1 MYGLLA
7 LSTALALFYN
17 GVVRAASVRD
27 SGQKTMRFNVVV
39 AAVSALMALLFG
51 GGLEAPHGD
60 TWLFGLLYGGTMSL
74 NLFFRARALETGP
87 LSATLLLGCSSMLIT
102 TALGALLWHET
113 VAPVQAVG
121 VAAMLLAMFMSIAP
135 GRGGVVSRKWV
146 LYSAGLFVTN
156 GVSGLILKGHQSSA
170 GADQYGLLLCIGFG
184 ISAVAM
190 GGLAQGLRKGSG
202 RDQRLDRR
210 QWMLACVCGVAGCGY
225 NLLNTLLSGRIPSVI
240 FFPIF
245 NGAVIAFS
253 LPVAMLFFR
262 EKATGRQVAGIF
274 LAVVAILLI
283 GNVFSA

>member
-27 SGQKTMRFNVVV
+27 SGQKTMRFNVAV

-60 TWLFGLLYGGTMSL
+60 TSAFGLLYGGTISL

-113 VAPVQAVG
+113 VAPVQAAG

-170 GADQYGLLLCIGFG
+170 GADRVWPL
-184 ISAVAM
+184 AVYWIWHQR
-190 GGLAQGLRKGSG
+190 GGNGRSCAGTAQ
-202 RDQRLDRR
+202 R
-210 QWMLACVCGVAGCGY
+210 QWTGSAAGSAAMDAGMR
-225 NLLNTLLSGRIPSVI
+225 LWRRWLRI
-240 FFPIF
+240 
-245 NGAVIAFS
+245 
-253 LPVAMLFFR
+253 
-262 EKATGRQVAGIF
+262 Q
-274 LAVVAILLI
+274 
-283 GNVFSA
+283 SAQHAA

>member
-1 MYGLLA
+1 M
-7 LSTALALFYN
+7 
-17 GVVRAASVRD
+17 
-27 SGQKTMRFNVVV
+27 
-39 AAVSALMALLFG
+39 
-51 GGLEAPHGD
+51 
-60 TWLFGLLYGGTMSL
+60 
-74 NLFFRARALETGP
+74 
-87 LSATLLLGCSSMLIT
+87 
-102 TALGALLWHET
+102 
-113 VAPVQAVG
+113 
-121 VAAMLLAMFMSIAP
+121 
-135 GRGGVVSRKWV
+135 SRKWV

-210 QWMLACVCGVAGCGY
+210 QWVLACVCGVAGCGY
-225 NLLNTLLSGRIPSVI
+225 NLLNTLLSGRTPSVI

>member
-60 TWLFGLLYGGTMSL
+60 TWLFGLLYGGTRSL
-74 NLFFRARALETGP
+74 TLFFRARALDTGP
-87 LSATLLLGCSSMLIT
+87 LSATLLLGGSSMLIT

-113 VAPVQAVG
+113 VAPVQAAG

-210 QWMLACVCGVAGCGY
+210 QWVLACVCGVAGCGY
-225 NLLNTLLSGRIPSVI
+225 NLLNTLLSGRTPSVI